1 MNDIEKMVRLLEFAD
16 AGFPRERRKAKNK
29 VFLFAAAAA
38 AALALLL
45 TLLRP
50 ADRMPVDSFSSP
62 ELAYARA
69 EEAFSRISGSIEK
82 CMDRTGNVYQKITRG
97 NE

>member
-16 AGFPRERRKAKNK
+16 TGFPHERRKAKNK
-29 VFLFAAAAA
+29 VFLLAAAAA
-38 AALALLL
+38 ATLILML

-50 ADRMPVDSFSSP
+50 APRMPVDTFSSP

-69 EEAFSRISGSIEK
+69 EEAFARISGSIDK
-82 CMDRTGNVYQKITRG
+82 CMDRTEKTSIKNNPWK
-97 NE
+97 